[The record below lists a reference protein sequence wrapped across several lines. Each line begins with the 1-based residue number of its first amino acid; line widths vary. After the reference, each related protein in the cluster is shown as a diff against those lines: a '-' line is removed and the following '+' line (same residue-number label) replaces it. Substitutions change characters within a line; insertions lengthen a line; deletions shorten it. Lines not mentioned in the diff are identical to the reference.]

1 MKKKEKEVTPG
12 FLKDVA
18 FKTNIETQ
26 RGFKQVEMDE
36 WEGSAPTSGE
46 REQKTEHAQEHFHLA
61 RV

>member
-1 MKKKEKEVTPG
+1 
-12 FLKDVA
+12 
-18 FKTNIETQ
+18 
-26 RGFKQVEMDE
+26 MDE